1 MMHSWHRASI
11 LLCAGIACT
20 LFTIAGSAPTGAVLG
35 IDLGSDNSVVA
46 IARRKGVDIV
56 SNEGSQRS
64 TPSIISFG
72 HEQRFIG
79 EQGLSQRMS
88 NVKNTVTSPKSLVGR
103 FFQDEDFKRDVL
115 PRAKYELTE
124 GPNGVACAKVTLCG
138 KERVFQPTQLVAMVL
153 QNLKKIAQAD
163 HGSEVVDCVI
173 SVPVFFTEDQR
184 MTVREAAEIA
194 GLKCLRVINDNTA
207 TALAYGITKTDLPE
221 DKARNVVF
229 VDCGLSCL
237 QVAVVAFKKGQ
248 LKVLSH
254 SYDTTVGGM
263 HVDDLLYERFAQEFT
278 ERFKVDAR
286 TNARASLRLRT
297 QCEKLKKTLSAN
309 PVGLDTPINVECMMD
324 DTDVSGTI
332 NRGELEEIFEEREIF
347 GKLEATCQR
356 AMSLAGLTN
365 DAIDTV
371 EVIGGSSRI
380 PAFKAK
386 ISSIFGKDCSTTIN
400 AAESVARGCSLAC
413 AMLSPAFR
421 VRNFQVTDWNVFPC
435 KVSYKSED
443 GGCEGTCVIE
453 QGAETPTA
461 EKLTLKTTSGVRFKW
476 EYDDSAAAPPAV
488 TPRQIAEH
496 KMLLKSK
503 KGDADTTV
511 RAEVGLDMNGCAAV
525 PVCQLETVE
534 TVTVDPPK
542 KKEEKKDDKAKKKGG
557 KEGKAEDDKA
567 ADAEGDE
574 AMKEKEEAKDGK
586 TPPPPPPPQT
596 KTITRLEKL
605 VVETVSKQGL
615 SADAM
620 QRAVQEEFDM
630 ALQDRVV
637 QETQDCKN
645 QLEEYVYAMRDALSS
660 RLKPF
665 VDPQPAQDFVDRLNQ
680 MEDWLYGDGESAG
693 KGAFVDHLKELRAT
707 GDVIDGRY
715 RQFEALPDAFRH
727 LDNAIQDCSKRVAAT
742 DAKFKHITE
751 EERAEVTAKAAEL
764 QAWMQQ
770 QKEAV
775 AGAPK
780 TQTPPVTADDVSER
794 KGALL
799 DLCKK
804 VMEKPKP
811 APPKPPP
818 KETKDDGKDKKEEGK
833 GKEGEGDA
841 GAQDGEMKDEEEK
854 KDQPAAEDAE
864 MKGGEEDEAIDM
876 ERMD

>member
-1 MMHSWHRASI
+1 
-11 LLCAGIACT
+11 
-20 LFTIAGSAPTGAVLG
+20 
-35 IDLGSDNSVVA
+35 
-46 IARRKGVDIV
+46 
-56 SNEGSQRS
+56 
-64 TPSIISFG
+64 
-72 HEQRFIG
+72 
-79 EQGLSQRMS
+79 
-88 NVKNTVTSPKSLVGR
+88 
-103 FFQDEDFKRDVL
+103 
-115 PRAKYELTE
+115 
-124 GPNGVACAKVTLCG
+124 
-138 KERVFQPTQLVAMVL
+138 
-153 QNLKKIAQAD
+153 
-163 HGSEVVDCVI
+163 
-173 SVPVFFTEDQR
+173 
-184 MTVREAAEIA
+184 
-194 GLKCLRVINDNTA
+194 
-207 TALAYGITKTDLPE
+207 
-221 DKARNVVF
+221 
-229 VDCGLSCL
+229 
-237 QVAVVAFKKGQ
+237 
-248 LKVLSH
+248 
-254 SYDTTVGGM
+254 
-263 HVDDLLYERFAQEFT
+263 
-278 ERFKVDAR
+278 
-286 TNARASLRLRT
+286 
-297 QCEKLKKTLSAN
+297 
-309 PVGLDTPINVECMMD
+309 
-324 DTDVSGTI
+324 
-332 NRGELEEIFEEREIF
+332 
-347 GKLEATCQR
+347 
-356 AMSLAGLTN
+356 
-365 DAIDTV
+365 
-371 EVIGGSSRI
+371 
-380 PAFKAK
+380 
-386 ISSIFGKDCSTTIN
+386 
-400 AAESVARGCSLAC
+400 
-413 AMLSPAFR
+413 
-421 VRNFQVTDWNVFPC
+421 
-435 KVSYKSED
+435 
-443 GGCEGTCVIE
+443 
-453 QGAETPTA
+453 
-461 EKLTLKTTSGVRFKW
+461 
-476 EYDDSAAAPPAV
+476 
-488 TPRQIAEH
+488 
-496 KMLLKSK
+496 
-503 KGDADTTV
+503 V
-511 RAEVGLDMNGCAAV
+511 RAEVGLDMNGCVAV